1 MSEIYAVVTT
11 QRLGQGFCGEW
22 MTRRQSGEKR
32 LTKLKTEK
40 GHRIMDKYIEG
51 KKLEA

>member
-11 QRLGQGFCGEW
+11 QRLGQGFCGVW
-22 MTRRQSGEKR
+22 MTRRHSGEKR
-32 LTKLKTEK
+32 LTKIQIEE
-40 GHRIMDKYIEG
+40 GHRVMDKYTRG